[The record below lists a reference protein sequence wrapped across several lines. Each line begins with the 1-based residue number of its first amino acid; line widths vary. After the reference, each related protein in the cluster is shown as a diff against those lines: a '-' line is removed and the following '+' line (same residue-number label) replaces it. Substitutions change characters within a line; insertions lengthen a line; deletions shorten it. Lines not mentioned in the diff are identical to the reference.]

1 MELDHVFVLIEPEG
15 PELAYLRALG
25 LTETYRRRHPGQ
37 GTENICFCF
46 QNIFL
51 ECLWINNAEAVKS
64 DRIVRTGLYERS
76 QWRTRGTSPFGLAW
90 RQAGDTAAPSMP
102 SWAFKPPY
110 LPAGSSIDVAIDSD
124 DPRQPMMFQSPGGT
138 PPDQW
143 PAGKRGVLQQPAGLG
158 EVVSVVLTWPAHSP
172 PTPSLVAMADATM
185 LDLVPSGDDTTAM
198 MLVIERLYGGAPLR
212 ISLPCRHAA
221 APDQ

>member
-51 ECLWINNAEAVKS
+51 ECLWVNNADEVKG
-64 DRIVRTGLYERS
+64 DGIARTGLYERS

-90 RQAGDTAAPSMP
+90 RQAGDTPPPPMP
-102 SWAFKPPY
+102 SWALKPPY
-110 LPAGSSIDVAIDSD
+110 LPAGISIDVAIDSD

-138 PPDQW
+138 PPSQW
-143 PAGKRGVLQQPAGLG
+143 PAGQRGVLQQPAGLG
-158 EVVSVVLTWPAHSP
+158 EVVSVVLTWPAQAP
-172 PTPSLVAMADATM
+172 PTPSLAAMADATM
-185 LDLVPSGDDTTAM
+185 LDLVPSSDDTTSM
-198 MLVIERLYGGAPLR
+198 GLVVERLSGGAPLR

-221 APDQ
+221 APDR